1 MDAAAYAI
9 HPIVLRNPHASAI
22 ERQRCNAQGI
32 WYWQFVLDIKL
43 RYMYS
48 TLSANASAITRVE
61 SAFAPSDWM
70 LVVLTEISAANRRL
84 ISHVADIFQLPEY
97 VQRLD

>member
-9 HPIVLRNPHASAI
+9 HPIVFRNPHASAI
-22 ERQRCNAQGI
+22 ERQRCNARSI
-32 WYWQFVLDIKL
+32 WYWQFVLDIRL

-48 TLSANASAITRVE
+48 ILSANASAITRAR

-70 LVVLTEISAANRRL
+70 LVVLMEISKQSNVDR
-84 ISHVADIFQLPEY
+84 FQVPICL
-97 VQRLD
+97 LSSMCATIK